1 VVNKAMDKALGKQHW
16 YKVSFIDGQGK
27 YRSRWVR
34 AKKPQF
40 AEMKV
45 LLTGG
50 KGKKEYSMGHTFV
63 SSPMTSKEKLERQKN
78 DYAFNHGSDKAKEKF
93 KLRR

>member
-1 VVNKAMDKALGKQHW
+1 MTDKAMDKAFGKQHW

-34 AKKPQF
+34 AKKPQL

-45 LLTGG
+45 LVTGG
-50 KGKKEYSMGHTFV
+50 KGKKEYSISNTFV
-63 SSPMTSKEKLERQKN
+63 SSAMNSKEKLKRQEK
-78 DYAFNHGSDKAKEKF
+78 DYAFNHGSEKAKEKF
-93 KLRR
+93 RLRR